1 MNQALQILYDLFMDE
16 KRTLAEQLRDVLA
29 EQIVT
34 GERLPGARLD
44 EAQLAETFGM
54 SRTPVREALKALAGI
69 GLIEYRPHRGAL
81 VALPTTRRIQEMF
94 EVMAEVEATCARLA
108 TVRMTAPERREL
120 EAAHSASLKLVKSGD
135 LAGYTFFNNEF
146 HDMIYRGS
154 KNDFLAETAWSTRR
168 RVLPFRRSQFRVL
181 GRLHDSHAEHGSVVQ
196 AILSGDAS
204 GAEAAMRGHVGKVTI
219 ASVGQ
224 VTATRP
230 EPAPAATPLAKPA
243 TRPAT

>member
-1 MNQALQILYDLFMDE
+1 MEE
-16 KRTLAEQLRDVLA
+16 KRTLAEQLRDTLA

-44 EAQLAETFGM
+44 EADLAETFGM

-81 VALPTTRRIQEMF
+81 VALPTTRRIEEMF

-108 TVRMTAPERREL
+108 TLRMTAPERREL
-120 EAAHSASLKLVKSGD
+120 EAMHLAALSLVKAGD
-135 LAGYTFFNNEF
+135 LAGYTAFNNDF

-154 KNDFLAETAWSTRR
+154 KNDFLTETAWATRR
-168 RVLPFRRSQFRVL
+168 RVLPFRRSQFRIL
-181 GRLHDSHAEHGSVVQ
+181 GRLHDSHAEHDRVVQ

-204 GAEAAMRGHVGKVTI
+204 GAEAAMRGHVGKVTTV
-219 ASVGQ
+219 SVSQ

-230 EPAPAATPLAKPA
+230 EPAPVAAAA
-243 TRPAT
+243 ARPAIRPLK